1 MKTILIVD
9 DDVCIGDMLQEVLV
23 KEGYQTARAYSG
35 TEALLYL
42 SGNRPDLILL
52 DLMLPGLSGEEL
64 LPLIEGIP
72 VIVVSARSETA
83 DKVSYGILAV
93 DPGRGPAHHYRFSDH
108 KDLPDEKICPGDL
121 RGVLKICLMKKSAQE
136 ISEAFLDRLTEDTNT
151 LIDISSRDRHMRE
164 LAREINI
171 QLNKLK
177 EERHRFQ
184 QGDRELKD
192 AVTNISHD
200 IRTPLTA
207 VCGYLDLLDR
217 EAKSEDAARYL
228 KIIRSRTEILR
239 QLTEELFRYSVFT
252 SAADGTPAETVI
264 LNRLLEES
272 ISAFYALLRQRE
284 ITPRITLPEEKVRRT
299 LSRSACSRLFG
310 NLISNA
316 LKYSDGDLEITLK
329 DTGEI
334 IFSNH
339 ASRLDEIQVGRLFDR
354 FYTVETASSR
364 SNGLGLSIARVL
376 TEQMGGTIS
385 AGYEDG
391 VLQICILFPE
401 K

>member
-1 MKTILIVD
+1 MEFWLWSLI
-9 DDVCIGDMLQEVLV
+9 
-23 KEGYQTARAYSG
+23 A
-35 TEALLYL
+35 
-42 SGNRPDLILL
+42 ILL
-52 DLMLPGLSGEEL
+52 IIIVL
-64 LPLIEGIP
+64 LII
-72 VIVVSARSETA
+72 
-83 DKVSYGILAV
+83 
-93 DPGRGPAHHYRFSDH
+93 
-108 KDLPDEKICPGDL
+108 
-121 RGVLKICLMKKSAQE
+121 KICLMKKSARE
-136 ISEAFLDRLTEDTNT
+136 ISESFLDRLTEDTNT
-151 LIDISSRDRHMRE
+151 LIDISSRDRHMRK
-164 LAREINI
+164 LAQEINI

-200 IRTPLTA
+200 LRTPLTA
-207 VCGYLDLLDR
+207 VCGYLDLLER
-217 EAKSEDAARYL
+217 EETSEDAGRYL
-228 KIIRSRTEILR
+228 AVIRSRTEILR

-252 SAADGTPAETVI
+252 SAADKAPGEPVI
-264 LNRLLEES
+264 LNRLLEDS
-272 ISAFYALLRQRE
+272 ISAFYAALKQRG
-284 ITPRITLPEEKVRRT
+284 ITPRITLPEEKIRRT

-339 ASRLDEIQVGRLFDR
+339 ASRLDRIQVERLFDR

-364 SNGLGLSIARVL
+364 SNGLGLSIARTL
-376 TEQMGGTIS
+376 TEQMGGAIS

-391 VLQICILFPE
+391 ILRICILFPE
-401 K
+401 TAVYTLPPEN

>member
-1 MKTILIVD
+1 MEFWLWSLI
-9 DDVCIGDMLQEVLV
+9 
-23 KEGYQTARAYSG
+23 A
-35 TEALLYL
+35 
-42 SGNRPDLILL
+42 ILL
-52 DLMLPGLSGEEL
+52 IIIVL
-64 LPLIEGIP
+64 LII
-72 VIVVSARSETA
+72 
-83 DKVSYGILAV
+83 
-93 DPGRGPAHHYRFSDH
+93 
-108 KDLPDEKICPGDL
+108 
-121 RGVLKICLMKKSAQE
+121 KICLMKKSARE
-136 ISEAFLDRLTEDTNT
+136 ISESFLDRITEDTNT
-151 LIDISSRDRHMRE
+151 LIDISSRDHHMRK
-164 LAREINI
+164 LAQEINI

-200 IRTPLTA
+200 LRTPLTA
-207 VCGYLDLLDR
+207 VCGYLDLLER
-217 EAKSEDAARYL
+217 EETSEDAGRYL
-228 KIIRSRTEILR
+228 AVIRSRTEILR

-252 SAADGTPAETVI
+252 SAADKAPGEPVI
-264 LNRLLEES
+264 LNRLLEDS
-272 ISAFYALLRQRE
+272 ISAFYAALKQRD
-284 ITPRITLPEEKVRRT
+284 ITPRITLPEEKIRRT

-339 ASRLDEIQVGRLFDR
+339 ASRLDRIQVERLFDR

-364 SNGLGLSIARVL
+364 SNGLGLSIARAL
-376 TEQMGGTIS
+376 TEQMGGAIS

-391 VLQICILFPE
+391 ILRICILFPGTAVYTLPPE
-401 K
+401 N

>member
-1 MKTILIVD
+1 MEFWLWSLI
-9 DDVCIGDMLQEVLV
+9 
-23 KEGYQTARAYSG
+23 A
-35 TEALLYL
+35 
-42 SGNRPDLILL
+42 ILL
-52 DLMLPGLSGEEL
+52 IIIVL
-64 LPLIEGIP
+64 LII
-72 VIVVSARSETA
+72 
-83 DKVSYGILAV
+83 
-93 DPGRGPAHHYRFSDH
+93 
-108 KDLPDEKICPGDL
+108 
-121 RGVLKICLMKKSAQE
+121 KICLMKKSARE
-136 ISEAFLDRLTEDTNT
+136 ISESFLDRLTEDTNT
-151 LIDISSRDRHMRE
+151 LIDISSRDRHMRK
-164 LAREINI
+164 LAQEINI

-200 IRTPLTA
+200 LRTPLTA
-207 VCGYLDLLDR
+207 VCGYLDLLER
-217 EAKSEDAARYL
+217 EETSEDAGRYL
-228 KIIRSRTEILR
+228 AVIRSRTEILR

-252 SAADGTPAETVI
+252 SAADKAPGEPVI
-264 LNRLLEES
+264 LNRLLEDS
-272 ISAFYALLRQRE
+272 ISAFYAALKQRD
-284 ITPRITLPEEKVRRT
+284 ITPRITLPEEKIRRT

-339 ASRLDEIQVGRLFDR
+339 ASRLDRIQVERLFDR

-364 SNGLGLSIARVL
+364 SNGLGLSIARAL
-376 TEQMGGTIS
+376 TEQMGGAIS

-391 VLQICILFPE
+391 ILRICILFPGTAVYTLPPE
-401 K
+401 N

>member
-1 MKTILIVD
+1 MEFWLWILVAVLLIIIVF
-9 DDVCIGDMLQEVLV
+9 L
-23 KEGYQTARAYSG
+23 T
-35 TEALLYL
+35 
-42 SGNRPDLILL
+42 
-52 DLMLPGLSGEEL
+52 
-64 LPLIEGIP
+64 
-72 VIVVSARSETA
+72 
-83 DKVSYGILAV
+83 
-93 DPGRGPAHHYRFSDH
+93 
-108 KDLPDEKICPGDL
+108 
-121 RGVLKICLMKKSAQE
+121 LKICLMKKSAQE

-184 QGDRELKD
+184 QGDMELKD

-217 EAKSEDAARYL
+217 EEKSEDAARYL
-228 KIIRSRTEILR
+228 KIIRSA
-239 QLTEELFRYSVFT
+239 V
-252 SAADGTPAETVI
+252 
-264 LNRLLEES
+264 
-272 ISAFYALLRQRE
+272 LRQRE

-329 DTGEI
+329 ETGEI

-376 TEQMGGTIS
+376 TDQMGGTIS

-391 VLQICILFPE
+391 ILRICILFPE
-401 K
+401 TAVYTLPPEN

>member
-1 MKTILIVD
+1 MEFWLWILVAVLLIIIVFLTI
-9 DDVCIGDMLQEVLV
+9 
-23 KEGYQTARAYSG
+23 
-35 TEALLYL
+35 
-42 SGNRPDLILL
+42 
-52 DLMLPGLSGEEL
+52 
-64 LPLIEGIP
+64 
-72 VIVVSARSETA
+72 
-83 DKVSYGILAV
+83 
-93 DPGRGPAHHYRFSDH
+93 
-108 KDLPDEKICPGDL
+108 
-121 RGVLKICLMKKSAQE
+121 KICLMKKSAQE

-184 QGDRELKD
+184 QGDMELKD

-217 EAKSEDAARYL
+217 EEKSEDAARYL

-252 SAADGTPAETVI
+252 SAADGTPAEPIV

-272 ISAFYALLRQRE
+272 ISAFYAVLRQRE

-329 DTGEI
+329 ETGEI

-376 TEQMGGTIS
+376 TDQMGGTIS

-391 VLQICILFPE
+391 ILRICILFPE
-401 K
+401 TAVYTLPPEN

>member
-1 MKTILIVD
+1 MEFWLWSLI
-9 DDVCIGDMLQEVLV
+9 
-23 KEGYQTARAYSG
+23 A
-35 TEALLYL
+35 
-42 SGNRPDLILL
+42 ILL
-52 DLMLPGLSGEEL
+52 IIIVL
-64 LPLIEGIP
+64 LII
-72 VIVVSARSETA
+72 
-83 DKVSYGILAV
+83 
-93 DPGRGPAHHYRFSDH
+93 
-108 KDLPDEKICPGDL
+108 
-121 RGVLKICLMKKSAQE
+121 KICLMKKSARE
-136 ISEAFLDRLTEDTNT
+136 ISESFLDRLTEDTNT
-151 LIDISSRDRHMRE
+151 LIDISSRDRHMRK
-164 LAREINI
+164 LAQEINI

-200 IRTPLTA
+200 LRTPLTA

-217 EAKSEDAARYL
+217 EEKSEDAGRYL
-228 KIIRSRTEILR
+228 AVIRSRTEILR

-252 SAADGTPAETVI
+252 SAEDKAPGEPVI
-264 LNRLLEES
+264 LNRLLEDS
-272 ISAFYALLRQRE
+272 ISAFYAALKQRG
-284 ITPRITLPEEKVRRT
+284 ITPRITLPEEKIRRT

-339 ASRLDEIQVGRLFDR
+339 ASRLDRIQVERLFDR

-364 SNGLGLSIARVL
+364 SNGLGLSIARTL
-376 TEQMGGTIS
+376 TEQMGGAIS

-391 VLQICILFPE
+391 ILRICILFPE
-401 K
+401 TAVYTLPPEN

>member
-1 MKTILIVD
+1 MEFWLWILVAVLLIIIVF
-9 DDVCIGDMLQEVLV
+9 L
-23 KEGYQTARAYSG
+23 T
-35 TEALLYL
+35 
-42 SGNRPDLILL
+42 
-52 DLMLPGLSGEEL
+52 
-64 LPLIEGIP
+64 
-72 VIVVSARSETA
+72 
-83 DKVSYGILAV
+83 
-93 DPGRGPAHHYRFSDH
+93 
-108 KDLPDEKICPGDL
+108 
-121 RGVLKICLMKKSAQE
+121 LKICLMKKSAQE

-184 QGDRELKD
+184 QGDMELKD

-217 EAKSEDAARYL
+217 EEKSEDAARYL

-252 SAADGTPAETVI
+252 SAADGTPAEPIV

-272 ISAFYALLRQRE
+272 ISAFYAVLRQRE

-329 DTGEI
+329 ETGEI

-376 TEQMGGTIS
+376 TDQMGGTIS

-391 VLQICILFPE
+391 ILRICILFPE
-401 K
+401 TAVYTLPPEN

>member
-1 MKTILIVD
+1 MEFWLWILVAVLFIIIVFLTI
-9 DDVCIGDMLQEVLV
+9 
-23 KEGYQTARAYSG
+23 
-35 TEALLYL
+35 
-42 SGNRPDLILL
+42 
-52 DLMLPGLSGEEL
+52 
-64 LPLIEGIP
+64 
-72 VIVVSARSETA
+72 
-83 DKVSYGILAV
+83 
-93 DPGRGPAHHYRFSDH
+93 
-108 KDLPDEKICPGDL
+108 
-121 RGVLKICLMKKSAQE
+121 KICLMKKSARE
-136 ISEAFLDRLTEDTNT
+136 ISESFLDRLTEDTNT
-151 LIDISSRDRHMRE
+151 LIDISSRDRHMRK
-164 LAREINI
+164 LAQEINI

-200 IRTPLTA
+200 LRTPLTA
-207 VCGYLDLLDR
+207 VCGYLDLLER
-217 EAKSEDAARYL
+217 EETSEDAGRYL
-228 KIIRSRTEILR
+228 AVIRSRTEILR

-252 SAADGTPAETVI
+252 SAADKAPGEPVI
-264 LNRLLEES
+264 LNRLLEDS
-272 ISAFYALLRQRE
+272 ISAFYAALKQRG
-284 ITPRITLPEEKVRRT
+284 ITPRITLPEEKIRRT

-339 ASRLDEIQVGRLFDR
+339 ASRLDRIQVERLFDR

-364 SNGLGLSIARVL
+364 SNGLGLSIARAL
-376 TEQMGGTIS
+376 TEQMGGAIS

-391 VLQICILFPE
+391 ILRICILFPGTAVYTLPPE
-401 K
+401 N

>member
-1 MKTILIVD
+1 MEFWLWSLI
-9 DDVCIGDMLQEVLV
+9 
-23 KEGYQTARAYSG
+23 A
-35 TEALLYL
+35 
-42 SGNRPDLILL
+42 ILL
-52 DLMLPGLSGEEL
+52 IIIVL
-64 LPLIEGIP
+64 LII
-72 VIVVSARSETA
+72 
-83 DKVSYGILAV
+83 
-93 DPGRGPAHHYRFSDH
+93 
-108 KDLPDEKICPGDL
+108 
-121 RGVLKICLMKKSAQE
+121 KICLMKKSARE
-136 ISEAFLDRLTEDTNT
+136 ISESFLDRLTEDTNT
-151 LIDISSRDRHMRE
+151 LIDISSRDRHMRK
-164 LAREINI
+164 LAQEINI

-200 IRTPLTA
+200 LRTPLTA

-217 EAKSEDAARYL
+217 EEKSEDAGRYL
-228 KIIRSRTEILR
+228 AVIRSRTEILR

-252 SAADGTPAETVI
+252 SAADKAPGEPVI
-264 LNRLLEES
+264 LNRLLEDS
-272 ISAFYALLRQRE
+272 ISAFYAALKQRG
-284 ITPRITLPEEKVRRT
+284 ITPRITLPEEKIRRT

-339 ASRLDEIQVGRLFDR
+339 ASRLDRIQVERLFDR
-354 FYTVETASSR
+354 FYTVETASSL
-364 SNGLGLSIARVL
+364 SNGLGLSIARTL
-376 TEQMGGTIS
+376 AEQMGGTIS

-391 VLQICILFPE
+391 ILRICILFPE
-401 K
+401 TAVYTLPPEN

>member
-1 MKTILIVD
+1 MEFWLWSLI
-9 DDVCIGDMLQEVLV
+9 
-23 KEGYQTARAYSG
+23 A
-35 TEALLYL
+35 
-42 SGNRPDLILL
+42 ILL
-52 DLMLPGLSGEEL
+52 IIIVL
-64 LPLIEGIP
+64 LII
-72 VIVVSARSETA
+72 
-83 DKVSYGILAV
+83 
-93 DPGRGPAHHYRFSDH
+93 
-108 KDLPDEKICPGDL
+108 
-121 RGVLKICLMKKSAQE
+121 KICLMKKSARE
-136 ISEAFLDRLTEDTNT
+136 ISESFLDRLTEDTNT
-151 LIDISSRDRHMRE
+151 LIDISSRDRHMRK
-164 LAREINI
+164 LAQEINI

-200 IRTPLTA
+200 LRTPLTA
-207 VCGYLDLLDR
+207 VCGYLDLLER
-217 EAKSEDAARYL
+217 EETSEDAGRYL
-228 KIIRSRTEILR
+228 AVIRSRTEILR

-252 SAADGTPAETVI
+252 SAADKAPGEPVI
-264 LNRLLEES
+264 LNRLLEDS
-272 ISAFYALLRQRE
+272 ISAFYAALKQRG
-284 ITPRITLPEEKVRRT
+284 ITPRITLPEEKIRRT

-316 LKYSDGDLEITLK
+316 LKYSDGDLEITLE

-339 ASRLDEIQVGRLFDR
+339 ASRLDRIQVERLFDR

-364 SNGLGLSIARVL
+364 SNGLGLSIARTL

-391 VLQICILFPE
+391 ILRICILFPE
-401 K
+401 TAVYTLPPEN

>member
-1 MKTILIVD
+1 MEFWLWSLI
-9 DDVCIGDMLQEVLV
+9 
-23 KEGYQTARAYSG
+23 A
-35 TEALLYL
+35 
-42 SGNRPDLILL
+42 ILL
-52 DLMLPGLSGEEL
+52 IIIVL
-64 LPLIEGIP
+64 LII
-72 VIVVSARSETA
+72 
-83 DKVSYGILAV
+83 
-93 DPGRGPAHHYRFSDH
+93 
-108 KDLPDEKICPGDL
+108 
-121 RGVLKICLMKKSAQE
+121 KICLMKKSARE
-136 ISEAFLDRLTEDTNT
+136 ISESFLDRLTEDTNT
-151 LIDISSRDRHMRE
+151 LIDISSRDRHMRK
-164 LAREINI
+164 LAQEINI

-200 IRTPLTA
+200 LRTPLTA
-207 VCGYLDLLDR
+207 VCGYLDLLER
-217 EAKSEDAARYL
+217 EEKSEDAGRYL
-228 KIIRSRTEILR
+228 AVIRSRTEILR

-252 SAADGTPAETVI
+252 SAADKAPGEPVI
-264 LNRLLEES
+264 LNRLLEDS
-272 ISAFYALLRQRE
+272 ISAFYAALKQRG
-284 ITPRITLPEEKVRRT
+284 ITPRITLPEEKIRRT

-339 ASRLDEIQVGRLFDR
+339 ASRLDRIQVERLFDR

-364 SNGLGLSIARVL
+364 SNGLGLSIARTL
-376 TEQMGGTIS
+376 TEQMGGAIS

-391 VLQICILFPE
+391 ILRICILFPE
-401 K
+401 TAVYTLPPEN

>member
-1 MKTILIVD
+1 MEFWLWILVAVLLIIIVF
-9 DDVCIGDMLQEVLV
+9 L
-23 KEGYQTARAYSG
+23 T
-35 TEALLYL
+35 
-42 SGNRPDLILL
+42 
-52 DLMLPGLSGEEL
+52 
-64 LPLIEGIP
+64 
-72 VIVVSARSETA
+72 
-83 DKVSYGILAV
+83 
-93 DPGRGPAHHYRFSDH
+93 
-108 KDLPDEKICPGDL
+108 
-121 RGVLKICLMKKSAQE
+121 LKICLMKKSAQE

-184 QGDRELKD
+184 QGDMELKD

-217 EAKSEDAARYL
+217 EEKSEDAARYL
-228 KIIRSRTEILR
+228 SRTEILR

-252 SAADGTPAETVI
+252 SSADGTPAEPVV

-272 ISAFYALLRQRE
+272 ISAFYAVLRQRE
-284 ITPRITLPEEKVRRT
+284 ITPRITLSEEKVRRT

-364 SNGLGLSIARVL
+364 SNGLGLSIAR
-376 TEQMGGTIS
+376 TIS

>member
-1 MKTILIVD
+1 MEFWLWSLI
-9 DDVCIGDMLQEVLV
+9 
-23 KEGYQTARAYSG
+23 A
-35 TEALLYL
+35 
-42 SGNRPDLILL
+42 ILL
-52 DLMLPGLSGEEL
+52 IFIVL
-64 LPLIEGIP
+64 LII
-72 VIVVSARSETA
+72 
-83 DKVSYGILAV
+83 
-93 DPGRGPAHHYRFSDH
+93 
-108 KDLPDEKICPGDL
+108 
-121 RGVLKICLMKKSAQE
+121 KICLMKKAARE
-136 ISEAFLDRLTEDTNT
+136 ISESFLDRLTEDTNT
-151 LIDISSRDRHMRE
+151 LIDISSRDRHMRK
-164 LAREINI
+164 LAQEINI

-200 IRTPLTA
+200 LRTPLTA
-207 VCGYLDLLDR
+207 VCGYLDLLER
-217 EAKSEDAARYL
+217 EETSEDAGRYL
-228 KIIRSRTEILR
+228 AVIRSRTEILR

-252 SAADGTPAETVI
+252 SAADKAPGEPVI
-264 LNRLLEES
+264 LNRLLEDS
-272 ISAFYALLRQRE
+272 ISAFYAALKQRG
-284 ITPRITLPEEKVRRT
+284 ITPRITLPEEKIRRT

-339 ASRLDEIQVGRLFDR
+339 ASRLDRIQVERLFDR

-364 SNGLGLSIARVL
+364 SNGLGLSIARTL
-376 TEQMGGTIS
+376 TEQMGGAIS

-391 VLQICILFPE
+391 ILRICILFPGTAVYTLPPE
-401 K
+401 N

>member
-1 MKTILIVD
+1 MEFWLWSLI
-9 DDVCIGDMLQEVLV
+9 
-23 KEGYQTARAYSG
+23 A
-35 TEALLYL
+35 
-42 SGNRPDLILL
+42 ILL
-52 DLMLPGLSGEEL
+52 IIIVL
-64 LPLIEGIP
+64 LII
-72 VIVVSARSETA
+72 
-83 DKVSYGILAV
+83 
-93 DPGRGPAHHYRFSDH
+93 
-108 KDLPDEKICPGDL
+108 
-121 RGVLKICLMKKSAQE
+121 KICLMKKSARE
-136 ISEAFLDRLTEDTNT
+136 ISESFLDRLTEDTNT
-151 LIDISSRDRHMRE
+151 LIDISSRDRHMRK
-164 LAREINI
+164 LAQEINI

-200 IRTPLTA
+200 LRTPLTA
-207 VCGYLDLLDR
+207 VCGYLDLLER
-217 EAKSEDAARYL
+217 EEKSEDAGRYL
-228 KIIRSRTEILR
+228 AVIRSRTEILR

-252 SAADGTPAETVI
+252 SAADKAPGEPVI
-264 LNRLLEES
+264 LNRLLEDS
-272 ISAFYALLRQRE
+272 ISAFYAALKQRD
-284 ITPRITLPEEKVRRT
+284 ITPRITLPEEKIRRT

-339 ASRLDEIQVGRLFDR
+339 ASRLDRIQVERLFDR

-364 SNGLGLSIARVL
+364 SNGLGLSIARTL

-391 VLQICILFPE
+391 ILRICILFPE
-401 K
+401 TAVYTLPPEN

>member
-1 MKTILIVD
+1 MEFWLRSLI
-9 DDVCIGDMLQEVLV
+9 
-23 KEGYQTARAYSG
+23 A
-35 TEALLYL
+35 
-42 SGNRPDLILL
+42 ILL
-52 DLMLPGLSGEEL
+52 IIIVL
-64 LPLIEGIP
+64 LII
-72 VIVVSARSETA
+72 
-83 DKVSYGILAV
+83 
-93 DPGRGPAHHYRFSDH
+93 
-108 KDLPDEKICPGDL
+108 
-121 RGVLKICLMKKSAQE
+121 KICLMKKSARE
-136 ISEAFLDRLTEDTNT
+136 ISESFLDRLTEDTNT
-151 LIDISSRDRHMRE
+151 LIDISSRDRHMRK
-164 LAREINI
+164 LAQEINI

-200 IRTPLTA
+200 LRTPLTA
-207 VCGYLDLLDR
+207 VCGYLDLLER
-217 EAKSEDAARYL
+217 EETSEDAGRYL
-228 KIIRSRTEILR
+228 AVIRSRTEILR

-252 SAADGTPAETVI
+252 SAADKAPGEPVI
-264 LNRLLEES
+264 LNRLLEDS
-272 ISAFYALLRQRE
+272 ISAFYASLKQRD
-284 ITPRITLPEEKVRRT
+284 ITPRITLPEEKIRRT

-339 ASRLDEIQVGRLFDR
+339 ASRLDRIQVERLFDR

-364 SNGLGLSIARVL
+364 SNGLGLSIARAL
-376 TEQMGGTIS
+376 TEQMGGAIS

-391 VLQICILFPE
+391 ILRICILFPE
-401 K
+401 TAVYTLPPEN